1 MRRQRR
7 RGTFFESMPLR
18 FVIRD
23 LVVLLVCAVLWWL
36 DARARGASAILL
48 WTSAIATALATGLC
62 GFLAHEWGHYTGA
75 RLTQSRVEFP
85 SRVLAPLLFHF
96 QSAHNTR
103 RQFIAMSLGGYV
115 ATTLAIG
122 CIAWCLPHAT
132 LAWKLSLGLAGLGAL
147 ATAVLELPTFFRV
160 LGGAPLP
167 SGFAYEPP
175 PLYTPARSG

>member
-1 MRRQRR
+1 
-7 RGTFFESMPLR
+7 MPAR
-18 FVIRD
+18 FVVRD
-23 LVVLLVCAVLWWL
+23 LLALIICAVLWWL
-36 DARARGASAILL
+36 DAHARSASSALV

-85 SRVLAPLLFHF
+85 PRVLAPLLFHF

-115 ATTLAIG
+115 ATTIAIVA
-122 CIAWCLPHAT
+122 IAFALPQTT
-132 LAWKLSLGLAGLGAL
+132 LAGRLSLGLAGLGAL

-160 LGGAPLP
+160 LAGAPLP

-175 PLYTPARSG
+175 PRL